1 MHPDRP
7 VVFAPLAEQFAERE
21 VQLNGLGIDP
31 NHIDKRIDRAIGL
44 FTQKK
49 IQPAEITCW
58 QFALPAAEILMVGD
72 SGNDTAAARA
82 AGCPVFCVDYGYNE
96 GVPLCAEE
104 CDALVGALPDILPLI
119 ECLPR
124 LQRA

>member
-58 QFALPAAEILMVGD
+58 QFALPAAARSGFMPRGQPTQPEKEREREQPEEIKFQGD
-72 SGNDTAAARA
+72 DRRRPRRPG
-82 AGCPVFCVDYGYNE
+82 AGRRHLGRWPQQHPPHG
-96 GVPLCAEE
+96 
-104 CDALVGALPDILPLI
+104 
-119 ECLPR
+119 
-124 LQRA
+124 